1 MSVNNESLDVVKPSE
16 QKRAP
21 ELEYKAA
28 SQDSLSMF
36 AAAIGGAVLGVLA
49 TLLILA
55 LINGG
60 TLNFIRPERLDVME
74 SNVTRINENLGA
86 VSFNVDTVAQQV
98 TEMRDSLATAQAS
111 LEAQGG
117 SVEEITAAMATL
129 ETTRAQFDAF
139 LSVLGQAVET
149 ANAAGAPVAAAEPV
163 MAVEAAPAAEV
174 APVAPAGPVVEP
186 NSSVAADAVAV
197 LFFVDGNAN
206 GLLDGDETNVVGAVA
221 VLTGAAGEAIE
232 ATSGDAGVLFEGL
245 AAGDYTLTAGDAS
258 VALTVAESGEEGQV
272 VYIPVAE

>member
-1 MSVNNESLDVVKPSE
+1 
-16 QKRAP
+16 
-21 ELEYKAA
+21 
-28 SQDSLSMF
+28 
-36 AAAIGGAVLGVLA
+36 
-49 TLLILA
+49 
-55 LINGG
+55 
-60 TLNFIRPERLDVME
+60 ME

-98 TEMRDSLATAQAS
+98 TEMRDSLATAQAA

-117 SVEEITAAMATL
+117 SVEEINAAMATL

-149 ANAAGAPVAAAEPV
+149 ANAAGAPAAATEPV
-163 MAVEAAPAAEV
+163 MAVEAAPVAE
-174 APVAPAGPVVEP
+174 AAPAAAGLLVEP

-221 VLTGAAGEAIE
+221 VLTGAAGEATE

-258 VALTVAESGEEGQV
+258 VALTVAEGGEEGQV
-272 VYIPVAE
+272 VYIPVVE

>member
-1 MSVNNESLDVVKPSE
+1 MTVNNESLDVVKPSE

-111 LEAQGG
+111 LAAQGG

-139 LSVLGQAVET
+139 LSVLGQAVES
-149 ANAAGAPVAAAEPV
+149 ANAAGAPVAAAQPA
-163 MAVEAAPAAEV
+163 MAVEA
-174 APVAPAGPVVEP
+174 APVAPAGPLVEA

-206 GLLDGDETNVVGAVA
+206 GLLDGAETNVVGAVA
-221 VLTGAAGEAIE
+221 VLTSAAGAATE
-232 ATSGDAGVLFEGL
+232 ATSGDAGVLFAGL
-245 AAGDYTLTAGDAS
+245 AAGEYTLTAGDAS
-258 VALTVAESGEEGQV
+258 VALTVADGGEAGQV
-272 VYIPVAE
+272 VYVPVAE